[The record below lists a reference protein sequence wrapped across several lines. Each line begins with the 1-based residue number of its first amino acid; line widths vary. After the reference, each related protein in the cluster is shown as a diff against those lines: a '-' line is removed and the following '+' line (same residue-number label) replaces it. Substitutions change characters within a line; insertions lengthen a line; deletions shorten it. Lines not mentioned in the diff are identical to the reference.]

1 MAGRRCI
8 VLQVKNEKSNIFNFL
23 ILFSFSSVQGQILV
37 ATVLLK
43 NGANVNAKMNDGWT
57 PLSIA
62 EAKGHARMVELLKA
76 NGDWRPRHV

>member
-1 MAGRRCI
+1 MLLDCGH
-8 VLQVKNEKSNIFNFL
+8 
-23 ILFSFSSVQGQILV
+23 ILV

-76 NGDWRPRHV
+76 NGAK